1 MGINRMVTS
10 KKNESGAAPLELALA
25 AVEAI
30 EAAGLVALPVAPTP
44 AMIAAGVET
53 GGLSPEKTVSVYRA
67 MIAAAP

>member
-1 MGINRMVTS
+1 MDINRMVTT
-10 KKNESGAAPLELALA
+10 KENESGTAPMDLALA

-30 EAAGLVALPVAPTP
+30 EAAGLVALPVDPTP

-53 GGLSPEKTVSVYRA
+53 GGLSPEKTVSVYKA